1 MSSYLSPLNIPI
13 NSYLFE
19 AKRNELK
26 QLVGSLKIDE
36 VKDDERFKRTIQ
48 RIKGNILL
56 KPVTFQEPK
65 ITGNSTD
72 ERIVSSSF
80 QDMWGGKKQI
90 NVITVEFKFDGSSE
104 LFNYGPNGLSFG
116 SSSNN
121 RIYQPGY
128 GNSIDVQIEL
138 QTLDKIIALDSAKA
152 QMELTFSVIT
162 GNNEQAKQF
171 NVSIEPI
178 IEQMLIAK
186 RKELI
191 DLYS

>member
-1 MSSYLSPLNIPI
+1 MSTYLSPLNIPI

-19 AKRNELK
+19 AKKNELK
-26 QLVGSLKIDE
+26 QLVGNLKIDE

-72 ERIVSSSF
+72 ERIVSSNF

-90 NVITVEFKFDGSSE
+90 NVITIEFKFDGSSE

-116 SSSNN
+116 SSGNN